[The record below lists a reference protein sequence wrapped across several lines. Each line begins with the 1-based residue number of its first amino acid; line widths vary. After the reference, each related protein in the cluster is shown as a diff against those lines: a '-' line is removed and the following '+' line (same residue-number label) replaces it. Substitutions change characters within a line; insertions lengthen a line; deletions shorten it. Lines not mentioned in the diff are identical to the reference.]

1 MQAVTD
7 ISVIIVNYNVRH
19 FLEQCLN
26 SVLKAS
32 NSLSTEIIVID
43 NASVDGSCQM
53 VRAKFPMVKLIE
65 NQQNIGFSRANNQG
79 IKISSG
85 KYILLLNPDT
95 VIEEDTLEKCF
106 RFMESHPDAGAMS
119 VKMID
124 GKGNFLPESKR
135 GFPTPLVS
143 FWKITGLTSLFPH
156 SRIFGRYYL
165 GHLSSD
171 QVQTIDILPG
181 AFMFI
186 RKEALEKTGL
196 LDEEF
201 FMYGEDIDL
210 SWRIK
215 LAGYKNYYFPETTIL
230 HYKGES
236 TKKGSLNYVYTFYNA
251 MIIFARKHF
260 SSGSFRFF
268 SLLIHMAI
276 WIRAGLSALQRIL
289 FRISLPVADAA
300 VIYFGYMLIT
310 PFWEELKF
318 GQKNYYPPEYLKLV
332 VPAYILVWLITIFYS
347 GGFEP
352 PVRLWRIIRGV
363 LAGSLFI
370 LLVYA
375 LLPASLRFSR
385 ALILL
390 GTLWTLIALPIERII
405 MRFAGWKDNAL
416 SFPKKKR
423 IVIAGTYKEVQR
435 VIHLLNET
443 GLPFELVGY
452 VSEQRPENAEMDY
465 LGSPDQLPEIIRVHA
480 IDEIIFCARDIPSGK
495 VIENMLRLSET
506 RTEFKIAP
514 EEGVSVIGSSS
525 IDSPGVIYS
534 LHYNLI
540 ARPSVRRI
548 KRLMDTGIAF
558 LLLLAFPFIAW
569 FIPRP
574 FRLLRNIVRVVAG
587 KNSWVGYY
595 SDIPYST
602 YQLPPLRPGI
612 LSPADLYE
620 GGNLSPEL
628 TNTLNI
634 NYARDYRI
642 TRDLYIIAKAFRKLS
657 R

>member
-32 NSLSTEIIVID
+32 HSLSTEIIVVD
-43 NASVDGSCQM
+43 NASVDGSCHM
-53 VRAKFPMVKLIE
+53 VREKFPMVRLIE
-65 NQQNIGFSRANNQG
+65 NQQNVGFSRANNQG
-79 IKISSG
+79 IRIASG

-106 RFMESHPDAGAMS
+106 RFMESHPDAGAMG

-135 GFPTPLVS
+135 GFPTPMVS
-143 FWKITGLTSLFPH
+143 FWKITGLTSLFPR

-165 GHLSSD
+165 GHLPSD
-171 QVQTIDILPG
+171 QIHSIDILPG

-215 LAGYKNYYFPETTIL
+215 QAGYENYYFPETTII

-251 MIIFARKHF
+251 MMIFARKHF

-276 WIRAGLSALQRIL
+276 WIRAGFSALQRIL

-300 VIYFGYMLIT
+300 VIYLGYMLIR
-310 PFWEELKF
+310 PFWEEFKF
-318 GQKNYYPPEYLKLV
+318 GQKNYYPPEYMQFV
-332 VPAYILVWLITIFYS
+332 VPAYVFVWLVTVFYS
-347 GGFEP
+347 GGYEP
-352 PVRLWRIIRGV
+352 PVRLWRIIRGI

-370 LLVYA
+370 LVVYA

-390 GTLWTLIALPIERII
+390 GTLWTLIALPLERII
-405 MRFAGWKDNAL
+405 MRLAGWKENAL

-423 IVIAGTYKEVQR
+423 IVVAGSYDEVQR
-435 VIHLLNET
+435 VTSLLNET
-443 GLPFELVGY
+443 GLPFELAGY
-452 VSEQRPENAEMDY
+452 VSEKRTDNAKTDY
-465 LGSPDQLPEIIRVHA
+465 LGTPEQLPEIIRVHA
-480 IDEIIFCARDIPSGK
+480 VDEIIFCARDIPSGK

-525 IDSPGVIYS
+525 IDSPGAIYT
-534 LHYNLI
+534 LRYNLI

-548 KRLMDTGIAF
+548 KRLMDSGIAF
-558 LLLLAFPFIAW
+558 LLLLVFPFIAW
-569 FIPRP
+569 IIPRP
-574 FRLLRNIVRVVAG
+574 FRLLRNIFRVLAG
-587 KNSWVGYY
+587 KNTWVGYF
-595 SDIPYST
+595 SGIPDSA

-620 GGNLSPEL
+620 SGKLSAEL
-628 TNTLNI
+628 ADTLNI

-642 TRDLYIIAKAFRKLS
+642 TRDLYIIAKAFRKLG